1 MLKKILAAIDTPPTS
16 RKVIDD
22 AVLIAQSLKAE
33 LGLLYV
39 LSPQEFTALPHP
51 KFDQLEVYSTRLLD
65 NSLKCYIGQLQS
77 EHHNPTE
84 NPEFN
89 LLQSYAR
96 YAIARG
102 IATEFFQCIG
112 VPGPIICEFAAA
124 WQADLVM
131 VGYRNRSRLA
141 EIVLGSVCN
150 YVAHHAPCSVYIVRS
165 PIPTG
170 LTGSHGMETMLH

>member
-1 MLKKILAAIDTPPTS
+1 MLKRILAAIDTPPIS
-16 RKVIDD
+16 RKVLDD
-22 AVLIAQSLKAE
+22 AILLARSLKAE

-39 LSPQEFTALPHP
+39 LSPQEFAALPYP
-51 KFDQLEVYSTRLLD
+51 KFDQLEVYAARLLD
-65 NSLKCYIGQLQS
+65 ESLKCYIGHLQS

-96 YAIARG
+96 YAISQG
-102 IATEFFQCIG
+102 IAAEFFQCIG
-112 VPGPIICEFAAA
+112 DPGPIICEFATA

-131 VGYRNRSRLA
+131 VGHRNRSGLV
-141 EIVLGSVCN
+141 EMGLGSVCH
-150 YVAHHAPCSVYIVRS
+150 YVTHHAPCSVYIVRP

-170 LTGSHGMETMLH
+170 LTGLHGMETMLH